1 MITCQMH
8 GTTDFLVKK
17 CLLAEKEKKNSKNQL
32 TLSLSFD
39 CNEAAYGRLSQK
51 CNKLKS

>member
-1 MITCQMH
+1 MPNAWHHGLPCEKVFTCR
-8 GTTDFLVKK
+8 KR
-17 CLLAEKEKKNSKNQL
+17 KKNSKNQL

>member
-1 MITCQMH
+1 MFTCQMH

-17 CLLAEKEKKNSKNQL
+17 CLLAEKEKNSKNQL

>member
-1 MITCQMH
+1 MPNAWHH
-8 GTTDFLVKK
+8 GLPSEKSVYLQKK
-17 CLLAEKEKKNSKNQL
+17 KKNSKNQL